1 MVLLKSII
9 LSSAE
14 FKDNISNLRQ
24 IIEINQSSI
33 QLGSVSSAI
42 SNMSNIDA
50 ERISNFLQFLRLNSN
65 E

>member
-1 MVLLKSII
+1 MILLKSII

-14 FKDNISNLRQ
+14 FKDITSNLRQ

-33 QLGSVSSAI
+33 QLDNVSSAI

-50 ERISNFLQFLRLNSN
+50 ERISNFLQFLRLKSN

>member
-1 MVLLKSII
+1 MILLKSII

-14 FKDNISNLRQ
+14 FKDITSNLRQ

-33 QLGSVSSAI
+33 QLGNVSSAI

-50 ERISNFLQFLRLNSN
+50 ERISNFFQFLRLNSN

>member
-33 QLGSVSSAI
+33 QLGSMSSAI